1 MLAGLTV
8 SFALVPEAT
17 AFAFVAGVNPL
28 VALYG
33 ASIMPMITSLFGGRP
48 GMISGAAGATVRHSA
63 PCHHGCTLRRC
74 IRAVSLKQ
82 NRMHSMHRFGHN
94 CAHNSQATP
103 TYSGSVHFRDNSRQR
118 NRLGSGRGAV

>member
-48 GMISGAAGATVRHSA
+48 GMISGAAGATVPHSA
-63 PCHHGCTLRRC
+63 HSHHGCAAAFGAASRLFPGVVLR
-74 IRAVSLKQ
+74 
-82 NRMHSMHRFGHN
+82 NNPTN
-94 CAHNSQATP
+94 CAHLPSHT
-103 TYSGSVHFRDNSRQR
+103 SVQ
-118 NRLGSGRGAV
+118 RLGSCFVSARL